1 MRSTMT
7 RERAA
12 LAVIEQ
18 ALSKAL
24 VQLDLAHSAAH
35 LCGKPLSHEFE
46 DLIAHATELRQRIV
60 HANGVV
66 AAATDDQIDNA

>member
-24 VQLDLAHSAAH
+24 LQLDLAHTPAR
-35 LCGKPLSHEFE
+35 LCGKPLSHELE
-46 DLIAHATELRQRIV
+46 DLVAHATELRQRIV
-60 HANGVV
+60 KANGSV
-66 AAATDDQIDNA
+66 ATATADQIDNA

>member
-1 MRSTMT
+1 MGSAMT

-24 VQLDLAHSAAH
+24 LQLDLAHSTAH
-35 LCGKPLSHEFE
+35 LCGKPLSHEIE
-46 DLIAHATELRQRIV
+46 DLVIV
-60 HANGVV
+60 SQGVV
-66 AAATDDQIDNA
+66 

>member
-1 MRSTMT
+1 MRSVMT

-24 VQLDLAHSAAH
+24 LQLDLAHSAAH
-35 LCGKPLSHEFE
+35 LCGELLSHELE
-46 DLIAHATELRQRIV
+46 DLVAHATELRQRIV
-60 HANGVV
+60 NANGLVT
-66 AAATDDQIDNA
+66 AATADQIDNA

>member
-1 MRSTMT
+1 MRSTTT
-7 RERAA
+7 REHAA

-24 VQLDLAHSAAH
+24 VQLDLAQSAAR
-35 LCGKPLSHEFE
+35 LWGKPLSHELE
-46 DLIAHATELRQRIV
+46 DLVAHATELRQRIV

-66 AAATDDQIDNA
+66 VAATADQIDNA

>member
-12 LAVIEQ
+12 LAIIEQ

-24 VQLDLAHSAAH
+24 LQLDLAHSAAR
-35 LCGKPLSHEFE
+35 LWGKPLSHELE
-46 DLIAHATELRQRIV
+46 DLVAHATELRQRIV
-60 HANGVV
+60 HTNGVV
-66 AAATDDQIDNA
+66 AAATAAQIDKS